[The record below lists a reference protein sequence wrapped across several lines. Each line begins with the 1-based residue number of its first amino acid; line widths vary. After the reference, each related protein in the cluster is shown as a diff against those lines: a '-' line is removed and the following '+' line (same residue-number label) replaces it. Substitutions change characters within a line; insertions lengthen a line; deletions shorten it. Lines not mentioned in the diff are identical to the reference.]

1 MLDTL
6 PLVLRQEMDGP
17 PLEQWRQPLQSSRS
31 EEKQSLSAYEIR
43 DRRSLIPE
51 LRETLLT
58 THAWVGSWE
67 VKRE

>member
-1 MLDTL
+1 M
-6 PLVLRQEMDGP
+6 GP
-17 PLEQWRQPLQSSRS
+17 RWSSGDSLSKAAGARRS
-31 EEKQSLSAYEIR
+31 RVLSAYEIR
-43 DRRSLIPE
+43 DRRFLIPE